1 MITYMTD
8 SSIFLKSSG
17 TSIVEPH
24 QKWPQWK
31 ADCKEFICK
40 EGKLREKADV

>member
-1 MITYMTD
+1 M
-8 SSIFLKSSG
+8 
-17 TSIVEPH
+17 VEPH

-40 EGKLREKADV
+40 EGKLREKADVWKLHKNCTEDQRPQVW